1 MEMLFILIGM
11 LLGAGV
17 GLVLYKKLYTGV
29 LHIDRSDPTDA
40 PYIFLELQK
49 NLPSLHSHKFVILK
63 VNEENFIP
71 RE

>member
-1 MEMLFILIGM
+1 MEILFILIGM
-11 LLGAGV
+11 FLGSGIGLL
-17 GLVLYKKLYTGV
+17 LYKKLYTGV

-49 NLPSLHSHKFVILK
+49 SLPSLHFCKFIILK

-71 RE
+71 RK